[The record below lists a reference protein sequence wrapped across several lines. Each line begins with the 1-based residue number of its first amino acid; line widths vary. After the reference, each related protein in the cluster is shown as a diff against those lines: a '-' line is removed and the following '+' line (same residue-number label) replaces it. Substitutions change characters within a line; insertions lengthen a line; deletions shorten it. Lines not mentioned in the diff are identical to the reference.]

1 MKPGIE
7 QSRIFAAPDIDSR
20 KLHDLV
26 AQMRA
31 MVPHY
36 TPEWRFSP
44 EDPDA
49 GTALFYLAADMLQEN
64 IKRLNQVPL
73 NHFIAFLDLWRVSLQ
88 PARPAR
94 THVVFTLNAG
104 VQETVFIPAG
114 STMTATAADGGED
127 IPFETE
133 EALAV
138 TPARLIDLLS
148 VHPARD
154 RIVLAAEGYED
165 ALEAGAA
172 PAVPMFGVEGD
183 NLQTHAFYIR
193 HDEMLWLDRPTK
205 LKLKWHN
212 AEKRYVEEQLAA
224 VMGRSDWLEWS
235 YASASGWVP
244 FDGVSV
250 QGREVTLSKTSP
262 GLLEPV
268 EVQGETGR
276 WIRCVVRPTPDGGRS
291 RSPALDAVPFMDR
304 VTLRAEHDT
313 EIDDTGIAP
322 HALYLDDMEL
332 ERDGCYPFGP
342 HFLPHAVFYAACS
355 EALSKRGSQLR
366 ISFHAKCETNTLRLG
381 PDPEIRWKMVMRTAD
396 FEPKPNP
403 KLFIRQVIWEYWNG
417 NAWMRL
423 PESSQYESLF
433 AGLGEELTPFSL
445 TFTCPE
451 DLEPTFVNGQE
462 DRWLRVRILQ
472 IDPVTAAV
480 VDYMSP
486 WLEQLKFSYVYG
498 EAAERSVQ
506 SAYTLNNDE
515 WSDVTATARQGGSAF
530 KPFVPIPAPAPSVY
544 FGFDAPPVKGPI
556 RLHFALGKR
565 KPPSGLPPE
574 IEWQAFVRNGI
585 NWDWMPLKTVD
596 GTSGFT
602 ESGML
607 QFVGP
612 PGMARATI
620 FGRERVW
627 LRAVDR
633 GSAYSADDMSPPEV
647 TAIHRNAVA
656 VIQRRTIV
664 DEYPE
669 PFADSYQLSAH
680 PVIGHTV
687 WVDETGHFT
696 EHELVRLVE
705 SDPDRYEV
713 YRDSDDRI
721 LRVWVRWSPVS
732 ALLGSGPDDRHY
744 VLDSAL
750 GRIYF
755 GDGTRGKVP
764 PVRGRDK
771 IRVTYQV
778 TEGARGNVEANQI
791 TQLSQPMAFVGGVF
805 NPLSAAGG
813 KEGEPL
819 EGALLRG
826 PQRLKHKGRGIS
838 ASDVEWMVRE
848 LEPGIRKVRCL
859 RDRNAGMERSPGS
872 LAVVVL
878 SPGGVEATD
887 RDAEMRR
894 RLADSL
900 GRSLPNVITAAGKL
914 SVVPPAFLEISVN
927 ATLVVDAP
935 ERIMPTERSC
945 LDRLNQFLDTGTG
958 RLDGQGWE
966 IGEPIHTSVFY
977 GLLQSVPGVERVD
990 KLHLHVVCIE
1000 HGIRQEITEE
1010 QMRQVIHG
1018 VVTNGIHRL
1027 QFITA

>member
-1 MKPGIE
+1 MKPEFE
-7 QSRIFAAPDIDSR
+7 QSRIFAAPEIDGR
-20 KLHDLV
+20 KLQDLV

-73 NHFIAFLDLWRVSLQ
+73 NHFIAFLDLWRVNLQ

-94 THVVFTLNAG
+94 THVVFSLNAG
-104 VQETVFIPAG
+104 VQETVFVPAG
-114 STMTATAADGGED
+114 SMMTAAASDGGED

-138 TPARLIDLLS
+138 SPARLLDVLN
-148 VHPARD
+148 VHPSRD
-154 RIVLAAEGYED
+154 RIVLAAEGYDD
-165 ALEAGAA
+165 ALEAGNA
-172 PAVPMFGVEGD
+172 PVVPLFGVEGD
-183 NLQTHAFYIR
+183 NLQTHAMYLR
-193 HDEMLWLDRPTK
+193 HDELLWMDRPSR

-212 AEKRYVEEQLAA
+212 AEKRYVEEELAA

-235 YASASGWVP
+235 YSSANGWVP
-244 FDGVSV
+244 FDQVTV
-250 QGREVTLSKTSP
+250 QGREVILNKSRP

-268 EVQGETGR
+268 EVQGELGR

-291 RSPALDAVPFMDR
+291 RSPVLDAVPFMDR
-304 VTLRAEHDT
+304 VTMRAEHDA
-313 EIDDTGIAP
+313 ENDADGIVP
-322 HALYLDDMEL
+322 HALYLNDMEL
-332 ERDGCYPFGP
+332 ERGGCYPFGP
-342 HFLPHAVFYAACS
+342 HFLPQAAFYVACP
-355 EALSKRGSQLR
+355 EALSKRGSQLH
-366 ISFHAKCETNTLRLG
+366 ISFDAKCVTNTLRTG
-381 PDPEIRWKMVMRTAD
+381 PDPEIRWKLIMRTAD

-403 KLFIRQVIWEYWNG
+403 KLYVRQVIWEYWNG
-417 NAWMRL
+417 SAWVRL
-423 PESSQYESLF
+423 PESGRYEGLF
-433 AGLGEELTPFSL
+433 AGLGESPTSYSL
-445 TFTCPE
+445 TFACPE
-451 DLEPTFVNGQE
+451 DLEPTSVNGQE
-462 DRWLRVRILQ
+462 DRWLRVRVLHA
-472 IDPVTAAV
+472 DPVSAVV

-486 WLEQLKFSYVYG
+486 WIENLKFSYAYG
-498 EAAERSVQ
+498 ASAELAVQ
-506 SAYTLNNDE
+506 SAHVCNNDE
-515 WSDVTATARQGGSAF
+515 WSDVTATVRQGGNTF
-530 KPFVPIPAPAPSVY
+530 KPFVPVPAPAPSVY
-544 FGFDAPPVKGPI
+544 FGFDAPLVKGPI
-556 RLHFALGKR
+556 RIHFSLGKR
-565 KPPSGLPPE
+565 RLQAGLPPA
-574 IEWQAFVRNGI
+574 IEWQALVRSGVD
-585 NWDWMPLKTVD
+585 WHWMPLKTVD

-607 QFVGP
+607 QFVGL
-612 PGMARATI
+612 PGMARKTI

-633 GSAYSADDMSPPEV
+633 GNAYGAEGALTPEV
-647 TAIHRNAVA
+647 AAIHRNAVY

-664 DEYPE
+664 DEFPE
-669 PFADSYQLSAH
+669 QVAGYYQLSAH
-680 PVIGHTV
+680 PVIGQTV

-696 EHELVRLVE
+696 EHELARLAASE
-705 SDPDRYEV
+705 PDRYEV

-721 LRVWVRWSPVS
+721 QRLWVRWDQVAS
-732 ALLGSGPDDRHY
+732 LLGSGPDDRHY
-744 VLDSAL
+744 VLDSAQ

-764 PVRGRDK
+764 PLRGRDK

-791 TQLSQPMAFVGGVF
+791 TQLSQPLAFIGGVF
-805 NPLSAAGG
+805 NPLAAAGG

-819 EGALLRG
+819 EGALMRG

-859 RDRNAGMERSPGS
+859 RDRDASMARSPGA
-872 LAVVVL
+872 LTVVVL

-887 RDAEMRR
+887 RDSEMRK
-894 RLADSL
+894 RLAHAL
-900 GRSLPNVITAAGKL
+900 GQTLPNVVMAAGKL
-914 SVVPPAFLEISVN
+914 SVIPPAFLEISVN

-935 ERIMPTERSC
+935 ERIMPTELAC
-945 LDRLNQFLDTGTG
+945 LERLNQFLDTGTG

-966 IGEPIHTSVFY
+966 IGEPIHASVFY
-977 GLLQSVPGVERVD
+977 GLLQSVPGVQRVD
-990 KLHLHVVCIE
+990 KLHLHVVKIE
-1000 HGIRQEITEE
+1000 HGIRQEMTEE
-1010 QMRQVIHG
+1010 QMRQVVHG
-1018 VVTNGIHRL
+1018 VVTSGVHRL
-1027 QFITA
+1027 QFIAP